1 VNQPSHIG
9 RYRILGLLGQ
19 GAMGVVYR
27 GRDDA
32 LERDVAVKVMSAAV
46 LGDQEGRDRFVK
58 EARAAAR
65 LQHPNIVTIY
75 ELGQH
80 EGMPFMALELLE
92 GMDLQR
98 AIEAGI
104 RPDPKVTLPIIL
116 QLLAG
121 LGHAHD
127 HGIIHRD
134 VKPSNVFLPHGRPV
148 KIMDFGVAR
157 VGGAGMAT
165 QGMVVGTPTYMSPE
179 QVKGGHLDG
188 RSDLFSAG
196 LILYELV
203 TGEKCLR
210 GSTVVELLY
219 KVVHEDRDLSSL
231 PDEPGWD
238 ALRGVLQRSLRR
250 EPDERYPDARAMGQD
265 LQRALVQLGGSG
277 DWAHA
282 SDLGLLLR
290 TPRPRA
296 IPPGLTPEVAEAP
309 TILGGGPTPAPFTP
323 GAAAAQPTLQPAAA
337 TASQPTSELPRTL
350 SPRDLPTSVERPG
363 GPGRPAWPLIAGGAG
378 VVAVLVLG
386 FLLLRG
392 GGGGGQASPSPVP
405 SATATTGGAGDVHLP
420 SPGPGKPGPSAVPGG
435 QATPRPATPLP
446 APTPSSVPTG
456 PPSQVAPTPLP
467 SPHPSAGEPG
477 PVAEAT
483 EPPPVSPQSARL
495 ERAEQLL
502 EQGRFAAALAE
513 ARGILQREPQNA
525 EAREVAQEAEASL
538 VVERV
543 LKTAREALARGD
555 RETAEAELRKGL
567 QVRPS
572 DARLLALWREA
583 TQ

>member
-1 VNQPSHIG
+1 VKPPSNIG

-19 GAMGVVYR
+19 GAMGIVYR

-32 LERDVAVKVMSAAV
+32 LERDVAIKVMSATV
-46 LGDQEGRDRFVK
+46 LADQEARDRFVK

-80 EGMPFMALELLE
+80 EGLPFMALELLE

-98 AIEAGI
+98 TIEAGI
-104 RPDPKVTLPIIL
+104 RPDPKLTLPIVL

-121 LGHAHD
+121 LGHAHE

-134 VKPSNVFLPHGRPV
+134 VKPSNVFLPHGRPI

-210 GSTVVELLY
+210 GTTVVELLY

-231 PDEPGWD
+231 PDEPGWE
-238 ALRGVLQRSLRR
+238 ALREVLRR
-250 EPDERYPDARAMGQD
+250 ALRRDPDERYPDARAMIQD
-265 LQRALVQLGGSG
+265 LQRALVQLGSSG

-282 SDLGLLLR
+282 SDLGLILR
-290 TPRPRA
+290 TPRPRP
-296 IPPGLTPEVAEAP
+296 IPPGLTAEATEAA
-309 TILGGGPTPAPFTP
+309 TILGGGPTPAPF
-323 GAAAAQPTLQPAAA
+323 AAGGAAQPTLQPAGA
-337 TASQPTSELPRTL
+337 TAPQPTSELPRTL
-350 SPRDLPTSVERPG
+350 APQEPTRVERG
-363 GPGRPAWPLIAGGAG
+363 LARPPWPLLAGAGG
-378 VVAVLVLG
+378 VALAVVLG
-386 FLLLRG
+386 LLLLLRRG
-392 GGGGGQASPSPVP
+392 GDEAP
-405 SATATTGGAGDVHLP
+405 T
-420 SPGPGKPGPSAVPGG
+420 PGPSLPPSAAPSPTASAATGTVSVPTPSP
-435 QATPRPATPLP
+435 ARPSPAATPTPRPATPEP
-446 APTPSSVPTG
+446 QPTAGGPTPTPTPAG
-456 PPSQVAPTPLP
+456 PTPLP
-467 SPHPSAGEPG
+467 SAS
-477 PVAEAT
+477 PVAEATPAGEPT
-483 EPPPVSPQSARL
+483 EPPPVSPQGARVD
-495 ERAEQLL
+495 RAEQLL
-502 EQGRFAAALAE
+502 EQGRYAAALAE
-513 ARGILQREPQNA
+513 ARGILAREPQNA
-525 EAREVAQEAEASL
+525 EAREIAQEAEASL

-543 LKTAREALARGD
+543 LRTAREALARGD
-555 RETAEAELRKGL
+555 KDTAEAELRKGM
-567 QVRPS
+567 QVRPT

>member
-1 VNQPSHIG
+1 MKPPSNIG

-32 LERDVAVKVMSAAV
+32 LERDVAIKVMSATV
-46 LGDQEGRDRFVK
+46 LADQEARDRFVK

-80 EGMPFMALELLE
+80 EGLPFMALELLE

-104 RPDPKVTLPIIL
+104 RPDPKLTLPIIL

-121 LGHAHD
+121 LGHAHE

-210 GSTVVELLY
+210 GTTVVELLY

-231 PDEPGWD
+231 PAEPGWE
-238 ALRGVLQRSLRR
+238 ALREVLRRALRR
-250 EPDERYPDARAMGQD
+250 EPDERYPDARAMMRD
-265 LQRALVQLGGSG
+265 LQKALLALGGSG
-277 DWAHA
+277 DGAHA

-290 TPRPRA
+290 TPRPRP
-296 IPPGLTPEVAEAP
+296 IPPGLTAEAAEAA
-309 TILGGGPTPAPFTP
+309 TILGGGTTPAPF
-323 GAAAAQPTLQPAAA
+323 GAGGAAQPTLQPAGA
-337 TASQPTSELPRTL
+337 TAPQPTSELPRTL
-350 SPRDLPTSVERPG
+350 SPQGLPTRVEAGRA
-363 GPGRPAWPLIAGGAG
+363 RPAWPLLAGAAG
-378 VVAVLVLG
+378 VALVVG
-386 FLLLRG
+386 FLLLRHFG
-392 GGGGGQASPSPVP
+392 GEGVPTPAPSLPPSAAPSP
-405 SATATTGGAGDVHLP
+405 ATGTVAAP
-420 SPGPGKPGPSAVPGG
+420 SPAPATPKAGPT
-435 QATPRPATPLP
+435 ATPRPATPSPTPTPTGAAPTP
-446 APTPSSVPTG
+446 APTAAG
-456 PPSQVAPTPLP
+456 PTPLP
-467 SPHPSAGEPG
+467 SARPS
-477 PVAEAT
+477 PVAEASPAGEPA
-483 EPPPVSPQSARL
+483 EPPPVSPQSARVD
-495 ERAEQLL
+495 RAEQLL
-502 EQGRFAAALAE
+502 EQGRYAAALAE
-513 ARGILQREPQNA
+513 ARGILAREPQNA
-525 EAREVAQEAEASL
+525 EAREIAQEAEASL
-538 VVERV
+538 VVERA
-543 LKTAREALARGD
+543 LKLAREALARGD
-555 RETAEAELRKGL
+555 KDTAEAELRKGM
-567 QVRPS
+567 QVRPT

>member
-1 VNQPSHIG
+1 MKQPSNIG

-32 LERDVAVKVMSAAV
+32 LERDVAVKVMLAAV

-92 GMDLQR
+92 GLDLQR

-121 LGHAHD
+121 LGHAHE

-210 GSTVVELLY
+210 GNTVVELLY

-265 LQRALVQLGGSG
+265 LQKALGQLGGSG

-323 GAAAAQPTLQPAAA
+323 GAAAAQPTLQPAGA
-337 TASQPTSELPRTL
+337 TAAQPTSELPRTL
-350 SPRDLPTSVERPG
+350 SRQDVPTSIERPS

-378 VVAVLVLG
+378 VVAALVLG
-386 FLLLRG
+386 FLLLKG
-392 GGGGGQASPSPVP
+392 GGGGNASPSPAPSPLP
-405 SATATTGGAGDVHLP
+405 SASATTGGVTSPAPARP
-420 SPGPGKPGPSAVPGG
+420 SPSASPAGL
-435 QATPRPATPLP
+435 ATPRPATPWP
-446 APTPSSVPTG
+446 APTPSAVPTG
-456 PPSQVAPTPLP
+456 TPSQAVPTSLA
-467 SPHPSAGEPG
+467 SPRPSAGEPS
-477 PVAEAT
+477 PLAEAT
-483 EPPPVSPQSARL
+483 EPPPVSPQNARL

-502 EQGRFAAALAE
+502 EQGRYAAALAE
-513 ARGILQREPQNA
+513 ARGILAREPQNA

-543 LKTAREALARGD
+543 LKAARDALARGD
-555 RETAEAELRKGL
+555 KDTAEAELRKGL

>member
-1 VNQPSHIG
+1 MKPPSNIG

-19 GAMGVVYR
+19 GAMGIVYR

-32 LERDVAVKVMSAAV
+32 LERDVAIKVMSATV
-46 LGDQEGRDRFVK
+46 LADQEARDRFVK

-80 EGMPFMALELLE
+80 EGLPFMALELLE

-104 RPDPKVTLPIIL
+104 RPDPKLTLPIIL

-121 LGHAHD
+121 LGHAHE

-210 GSTVVELLY
+210 GTTVVELLY

-231 PDEPGWD
+231 PAEPGWE
-238 ALRGVLQRSLRR
+238 ALREVLRQALRR
-250 EPDERYPDARAMGQD
+250 EPDERYPDARAMMRD
-265 LQRALVQLGGSG
+265 LQKALLALGGSG
-277 DWAHA
+277 DGAHA
-282 SDLGLLLR
+282 SDLSLLLR
-290 TPRPRA
+290 TPRPRP
-296 IPPGLTPEVAEAP
+296 IPPGLTAEAAEAA
-309 TILGGGPTPAPFTP
+309 TILGGGPTPAPF
-323 GAAAAQPTLQPAAA
+323 GAGGAAQPTLQPAGA
-337 TASQPTSELPRTL
+337 TAPQPTSELPRTL
-350 SPRDLPTSVERPG
+350 TPQAQPTRVER
-363 GPGRPAWPLIAGGAG
+363 GPARPAWPLLAGMGG
-378 VVAVLVLG
+378 VALAAVVG
-386 FLLLRG
+386 LLLLWRG
-392 GGGGGQASPSPVP
+392 GGDGVPTPAPTLAP
-405 SATATTGGAGDVHLP
+405 SATPSAATGTVTVP
-420 SPGPGKPGPSAVPGG
+420 SPTPATPKAAPTV
-435 QATPRPATPLP
+435 TPRPATPAP
-446 APTPSSVPTG
+446 APSGAAPTPSG
-456 PPSQVAPTPLP
+456 PTPLP
-467 SPHPSAGEPG
+467 SPRPS
-477 PVAEAT
+477 PVAEASPAGEPA
-483 EPPPVSPQSARL
+483 EPPPVSPQSARVD
-495 ERAEQLL
+495 RAEQLL
-502 EQGRFAAALAE
+502 EQGRYAAALAE
-513 ARGILQREPQNA
+513 ARGILAREPQNA
-525 EAREVAQEAEASL
+525 EAREIAQEAEASL
-538 VVERV
+538 VVERA
-543 LKTAREALARGD
+543 LKLAREALARGD
-555 RETAEAELRKGL
+555 KDTAEAELRKGM
-567 QVRPS
+567 QVRPT

>member
-1 VNQPSHIG
+1 MKPPSNIG

-19 GAMGVVYR
+19 GAMGIVYR

-32 LERDVAVKVMSAAV
+32 LERDVAIKVMSATV
-46 LGDQEGRDRFVK
+46 LADQEARDRFVK

-80 EGMPFMALELLE
+80 EGLPFMALELLE

-104 RPDPKVTLPIIL
+104 RPDPKLTLPIIL

-121 LGHAHD
+121 LGHAHE

-210 GSTVVELLY
+210 GTTVVELLY

-231 PDEPGWD
+231 PAEPGWE
-238 ALRGVLQRSLRR
+238 ALREVLRQALRR
-250 EPDERYPDARAMGQD
+250 EPDERYPDARAMMRD
-265 LQRALVQLGGSG
+265 LQKALLALGGSG
-277 DWAHA
+277 DGAHA
-282 SDLGLLLR
+282 SDLSLLLR
-290 TPRPRA
+290 TPRPRP
-296 IPPGLTPEVAEAP
+296 IPPGLTAEAAEAA
-309 TILGGGPTPAPFTP
+309 TILGGGPTPAPF
-323 GAAAAQPTLQPAAA
+323 GAGGAAQPTLQPAGA
-337 TASQPTSELPRTL
+337 TAPQPTSELPRTL
-350 SPRDLPTSVERPG
+350 TPQAPPTRVEG
-363 GPGRPAWPLIAGGAG
+363 GRARPAWPLLAGAAG
-378 VVAVLVLG
+378 LALAVVVG
-386 FLLLRG
+386 FLLLRQG
-392 GGGGGQASPSPVP
+392 GGDGVPTPGPSLAP
-405 SATATTGGAGDVHLP
+405 SATPSAATGIVTVP
-420 SPGPGKPGPSAVPGG
+420 SPAPATPRAGPT
-435 QATPRPATPLP
+435 ATPRPATPAPTPSGAAPTP
-446 APTPSSVPTG
+446 APTPAG
-456 PPSQVAPTPLP
+456 PTPLP
-467 SPHPSAGEPG
+467 SARPS
-477 PVAEAT
+477 PVAEASPAGEPT
-483 EPPPVSPQSARL
+483 EPPPVSPQSARVD
-495 ERAEQLL
+495 RAEQLL
-502 EQGRFAAALAE
+502 EQGRYAAALAE
-513 ARGILQREPQNA
+513 ARGILAREPQNA
-525 EAREVAQEAEASL
+525 EAREIAQEAEASL
-538 VVERV
+538 VVERA
-543 LKTAREALARGD
+543 LKLAREALARGD
-555 RETAEAELRKGL
+555 KDTAEAELRKGM
-567 QVRPS
+567 QVRPT